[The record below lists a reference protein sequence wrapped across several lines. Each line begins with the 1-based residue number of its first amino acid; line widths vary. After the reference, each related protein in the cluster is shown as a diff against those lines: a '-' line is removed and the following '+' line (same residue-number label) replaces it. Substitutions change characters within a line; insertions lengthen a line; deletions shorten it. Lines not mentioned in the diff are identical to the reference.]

1 MRHTTILVAIL
12 AFVPFA
18 SATAQVHLRPG
29 EQVRVTHPPICPP
42 DTICV
47 GPSPRQRSVGTFL
60 AWKADTL
67 VVQSNG
73 DTLTVPVKHGTRLD
87 VIQGQKSF
95 TLEGAVL
102 GLLGG
107 GVLGVLAE
115 ISAGHETGEKGR
127 KICKLFIG
135 DIIVD
140 TGPPSEI
147 SCREEPETWGSASW
161 RGATIGAV
169 LGAIAGGLI
178 GARSMS
184 DRWQKIPL
192 EQVRV
197 RVTKRRDGRFALG
210 ASVRF

>member
-18 SATAQVHLRPG
+18 SATAQVPVRPG
-29 EQVRVTHPPICPP
+29 ARVRVTRLPFCASN
-42 DTICV
+42 TRCV
-47 GPSPRQRSVGTFL
+47 QWRRQSVGTFL
-60 AWKADTL
+60 AWEAGSL

-73 DTLTVPVKHGTRLD
+73 NSLTLPLD
-87 VIQGQKSF
+87 SVTKLEVSQGKKSF

-107 GVLGVLAE
+107 VVAGVAAE
-115 ISAGHETGEKGR
+115 IAAGYEKG
-127 KICKLFIG
+127 KKTCSVFIG
-135 DIIVD
+135 DIIAP
-140 TGPPSEI
+140 TGRPSEI
-147 SCREEPETWGSASW
+147 SCREEPENWGSASW

-178 GARSMS
+178 GGSMS
-184 DRWQKIPL
+184 DRWQEIPL

>member
-1 MRHTTILVAIL
+1 MRHTTILVANL
-12 AFVPFA
+12 AFVPLA
-18 SATAQVHLRPG
+18 SATAQVPVRPG
-29 EQVRVTHPPICPP
+29 ERVRVTRPPLCASN
-42 DTICV
+42 TRCV
-47 GPSPRQRSVGTFL
+47 KWPRQSVGTFL
-60 AWKADTL
+60 AWEADSL

-73 DTLTVPVKHGTRLD
+73 NSLALPLD
-87 VIQGQKSF
+87 SVTKLEVSQGQKSF

-102 GLLGG
+102 GLLAG
-107 GVLGVLAE
+107 GVAGAAAE
-115 ISAGHETGEKGR
+115 IAAGYEKG
-127 KICKLFIG
+127 KKTCPIFIFA
-135 DIIVD
+135 
-140 TGPPSEI
+140 PARPSEK
-147 SCREEPETWGSASW
+147 SCREEPETWGSPSW

>member
-1 MRHTTILVAIL
+1 MRHATMFVAIL
-12 AFVPFA
+12 AFVPLA
-18 SATAQVHLRPG
+18 SATAQVPIRPG
-29 EQVRVTHPPICPP
+29 ARVRVTRPPLCASN
-42 DTICV
+42 TRCV
-47 GPSPRQRSVGTFL
+47 KWPRQSVGTVL
-60 AWKADTL
+60 AWDADSL

-73 DTLTVPVKHGTRLD
+73 NSLALPLD
-87 VIQGQKSF
+87 SVTKLEVSQGKKSF

-115 ISAGHETGEKGR
+115 ISAGHEKEKGK

-135 DIIVD
+135 DILVE
-140 TGPPSEI
+140 TGRPSEI
-147 SCREEPETWGSASW
+147 SCREEPGTPETWGSPSW

-178 GARSMS
+178 GGSMS
-184 DRWQKIPL
+184 DRWQEIPL

>member
-1 MRHTTILVAIL
+1 MRHTTILIAIL
-12 AFVPFA
+12 AFVPLA
-18 SATAQVHLRPG
+18 SATAQVSVRPG
-29 EQVRVTHPPICPP
+29 ERVRVTRLPLCPP
-42 DTICV
+42 NTLCV
-47 GPSPRQRSVGTFL
+47 KTPRQSVGTFL
-60 AWKADTL
+60 AWEADSL

-73 DTLTVPVKHGTRLD
+73 NSLALPLD
-87 VIQGQKSF
+87 SVTKLEVSQGKKSF

-107 GVLGVLAE
+107 VVAGVAVE
-115 ISAGHETGEKGR
+115 IAAGYEKEKR
-127 KICKLFIG
+127 TCKLFIG

-147 SCREEPETWGSASW
+147 SCREEPGTPETWGSPSW